1 MCVSPCRDL
10 NSAEFKELVQYDCPP
25 FVQPPLSEMSGHGG
39 RLKARGASLST
50 PRAAVAEAID
60 HKRVPWIVPRLE
72 SWNYNESKLVK
83 TRTKQLT
90 AMPKTNDGVLGD
102 VVVQR
107 NVAVMKRAEH
117 SEINAHLKMVKGRQ
131 GKPESKK
138 TGAPKIKAVRA
149 ALLKGRRKS

>member
-1 MCVSPCRDL
+1 VSPCRDL